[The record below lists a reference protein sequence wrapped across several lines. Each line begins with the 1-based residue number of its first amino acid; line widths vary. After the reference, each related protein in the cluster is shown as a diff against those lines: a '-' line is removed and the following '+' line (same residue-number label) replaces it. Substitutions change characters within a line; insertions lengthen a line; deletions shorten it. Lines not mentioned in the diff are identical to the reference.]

1 MGFNEETNC
10 SYLTKIEM
18 NFIDIA
24 TTVVFLIEVVPEDM
38 EIKQPVF
45 KRLNEIYKKK
55 NIFVMIQTYPLFA
68 IRKTEMG
75 SPTKLIAYIPRIKH
89 LKQLNI

>member
-10 SYLTKIEM
+10 SYLTKIKM

-24 TTVVFLIEVVPEDM
+24 ITVDFLIEVVPEDM

-45 KRLNEIYKKK
+45 KRLNEIYNKK
-55 NIFVMIQTYPLFA
+55 NIFIMIQTHPLFA
-68 IRKTEMG
+68 IRKIEM
-75 SPTKLIAYIPRIKH
+75 SSSTKLIAYIS
-89 LKQLNI
+89 

>member
-45 KRLNEIYKKK
+45 KRLNEIYNKK
-55 NIFVMIQTYPLFA
+55 NIFVMIQTYPFFP
-68 IRKTEMG
+68 IRKTEM
-75 SPTKLIAYIPRIKH
+75 SFPTKLIAYIS
-89 LKQLNI
+89 